1 MVYTENMKIST
12 KLFPV
17 AILLFISLYQAK
29 SQVTTY
35 DAFSAFEE
43 EVLSPYNSDTLYV
56 INFWATWC
64 KPCVKELPYFETLKE
79 QYLDIPIK
87 VVLVSLDMKKQV
99 PTVVEPFLNKNKIKS
114 KVVVLADGRAN
125 SWIDKVDPEWSGAIP
140 ATVLLYGQASTFYEK
155 SYHTTAELESD
166 IIKILNK
173 NK

>member
-1 MVYTENMKIST
+1 MNFNSLIIKYTYFKTS
-12 KLFPV
+12 
-17 AILLFISLYQAK
+17 
-29 SQVTTY
+29 
-35 DAFSAFEE
+35 
-43 EVLSPYNSDTLYV
+43 
-56 INFWATWC
+56 C
-64 KPCVKELPYFETLKE
+64 KWSV
-79 QYLDIPIK
+79 Q
-87 VVLVSLDMKKQV
+87 
-99 PTVVEPFLNKNKIKS
+99 FLNKNKIKS